1 MSSSGLI
8 TQNFQIMTNDNKQQK
23 LSDSTDTAI
32 AYSTCCTLFLFPCG
46 AMVKSKYGSIE
57 GMITAQSIRF
67 DKVQYEISYFN
78 SGDQKTVWMNEN
90 EFETNVEKRAVG
102 FK

>member
-1 MSSSGLI
+1 MHQTFKLVQKMIEDTNAQI
-8 TQNFQIMTNDNKQQK
+8 TTEP
-23 LSDSTDTAI
+23 AI
-32 AYSTCCTLFLFPCG
+32 TYSECCTLFLFPCG

-78 SGDQKTVWMNEN
+78 SGDQKTVWMNEE

>member
-1 MSSSGLI
+1 MNTEEAPI
-8 TQNFQIMTNDNKQQK
+8 NYT
-23 LSDSTDTAI
+23 
-32 AYSTCCTLFLFPCG
+32 TCCTLFLFPCG
-46 AMVKSKYGSIE
+46 ATVKTKYGAID

-78 SGDQKTVWMNEN
+78 SGDQKTIWMNEN
-90 EFETNVEKRAVG
+90 EFETNAEKRAVG